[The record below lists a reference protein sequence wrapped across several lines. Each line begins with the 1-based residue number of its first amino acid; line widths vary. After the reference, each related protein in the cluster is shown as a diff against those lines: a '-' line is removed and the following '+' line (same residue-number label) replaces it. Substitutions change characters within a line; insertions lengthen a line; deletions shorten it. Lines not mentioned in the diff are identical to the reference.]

1 MNGTKRGTEA
11 ADGSARDRGRRAS
24 HEPVKGH
31 GQRAL
36 EGVRVIMP
44 ERVTLSRVGIPAA
57 ESLRF
62 PGEGKSAQG

>member
-1 MNGTKRGTEA
+1 MNGTKHGAEA
-11 ADGSARDRGRRAS
+11 ADVLLGVRGRGAS
-24 HEPVKGH
+24 HEPEKADRQGP
-31 GQRAL
+31 L

-44 ERVTLSRVGIPAA
+44 ERVTIRRVRIPSA